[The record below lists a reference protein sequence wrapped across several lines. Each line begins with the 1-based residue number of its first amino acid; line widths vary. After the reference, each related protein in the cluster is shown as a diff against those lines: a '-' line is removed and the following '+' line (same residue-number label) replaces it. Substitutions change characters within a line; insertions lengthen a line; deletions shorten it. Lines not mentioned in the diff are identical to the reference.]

1 MPVPSAERQLAFLSR
16 LQRLFSEGDFTATY
30 KFALLIALSD
40 LAVEADASGDDE
52 VILSVR
58 QIADRFIGLYWSH
71 VLPYSTGAAG
81 AQPGIL
87 VQNKGL
93 QAKIV
98 NVIAQ
103 FRETDKLTS
112 FEQARLSSGYAGLV
126 TQVSQTVSAQ
136 PLTYLQNLGGGTEAF
151 IYERLPKGMI
161 RLKPGVAYCMRR
173 FHGLI
178 QQMARA
184 GWIAHIKTNQQNHV
198 ILGLADD
205 LEDFLFSTSRQSL
218 LRVGQGLRRLEGP
231 DCFYCEE
238 AIASEADVD
247 HFVPYGLYSRD
258 LAHNFVLAHPTCNR
272 SKSDTLAARPHL
284 EKWINRLE
292 RRADDIAEIG
302 SGAGVIVDPACAR
315 KVARWCYD
323 TAIQSGSYAWLG
335 PRAYEP
341 VDAGYAA
348 CFETAPV

>member
-16 LQRLFSEGDFTATY
+16 LQRLFSEGEFTATY

-40 LAVEADASGDDE
+40 LAVEADPSGDDE

-81 AQPGIL
+81 AQTGIL
-87 VQNKGL
+87 VQNKGR

-98 NVIAQ
+98 NAIAQ
-103 FRETDKLTS
+103 FRETEHLTS

-126 TQVSQTVSAQ
+126 TQVSETVSQQ
-136 PLTYLQNLGGGTEAF
+136 PLTYLQNFGGGTEAF
-151 IYERLPKGMI
+151 IYEPLPQRMI

-178 QQMARA
+178 QQMART
-184 GWIAHIKTNQQNHV
+184 GWIAHIKANQQNHS

-205 LEDFLFSTSRQSL
+205 LEDFLFSSSRQSL
-218 LRVGQGLRRLEGP
+218 LRIGEGLRRLEGP
-231 DCFYCEE
+231 SCFYC
-238 AIASEADVD
+238 ANPIGTDADVD

-258 LAHNFVLAHPTCNR
+258 LAHNFVLAHPSCNR

-284 EKWINRLE
+284 EKWLSRLE
-292 RRADDIAEIG
+292 RRADDIADIG

-323 TAIQSGSYAWLG
+323 NAIQSGSSAWLKPG
-335 PRAYEP
+335 AYVP
-341 VDAGYAA
+341 VDAAYAA
-348 CFETAPV
+348 CF

>member
-1 MPVPSAERQLAFLSR
+1 MPVPSAEHQLAFLSR
-16 LQRLFSEGDFTATY
+16 LQRIFSEGDFTATY

-40 LAVEADASGDDE
+40 LAVEVDAPGDDE
-52 VILSVR
+52 VIFSVR
-58 QIADRFIGLYWSH
+58 QIAERFIGLYWPH

-87 VQNKGL
+87 VQNNGA
-93 QAKIV
+93 QAAII
-98 NVIAQ
+98 NAIAR
-103 FRETDKLTS
+103 FRENQQLVS
-112 FEQARLSSGYAGLV
+112 FEQARLSHGYAGLV
-126 TQVSQTVSAQ
+126 RQVSRTVSAQ
-136 PLTYLQNLGGGTEAF
+136 PLTYLQNFGGGTDAF
-151 IYERLPKGMI
+151 IYERLPQRMI
-161 RLKPGVAYCMRR
+161 RLKPGIAYCMRR

-184 GWIAHIKTNQQNHV
+184 GWITHIKANQQNHA
-198 ILGLADD
+198 ILGVADD

-218 LRVGQGLRRLEGP
+218 LRVGQGLRRLEGAA
-231 DCFYCEE
+231 CFYC
-238 AIASEADVD
+238 AAPIASEADVD

-284 EKWINRLE
+284 EKWLNRLE

-323 TAIQSGSYAWLG
+323 NAIQSGSSAWLKPG
-335 PRAYEP
+335 SYVP
-341 VDAGYAA
+341 VDGAYAA
-348 CFETAPV
+348 CF

>member
-1 MPVPSAERQLAFLSR
+1 MSIPSDERQLTFLTK

-71 VLPYSTGAAG
+71 VLPYSAGAAG
-81 AQPGIL
+81 AQPDIL
-87 VQNKGL
+87 VQNNGR
-93 QAKIV
+93 QAA
-98 NVIAQ
+98 VITAIAR
-103 FRETDKLTS
+103 FRETERLAS
-112 FEQARLSSGYAGLV
+112 FEQALTSPAYSRLV
-126 TQVSQTVSAQ
+126 TDVSQTVSAQ
-136 PLTYLQNLGGGTEAF
+136 PLTYLQNFGGGTDAF
-151 IYERLPKGMI
+151 IYERLPQGMI

-184 GWIAHIKTNQQNHV
+184 RWIAHIKANQQNHIV
-198 ILGLADD
+198 LGMADD
-205 LEDFLFSTSRQSL
+205 LEDFLFLTSRQSL
-218 LRVGQGLRRLEGP
+218 MKVGQGLRRLEGTA
-231 DCFYCEE
+231 CFYCAEH
-238 AIASEADVD
+238 IASEADVD

-284 EKWINRLE
+284 EKWLSRLAL
-292 RRADDIAEIG
+292 RADDIAQIG
-302 SGAGVIVDPACAR
+302 SEAGVIVDPACAR

-323 TAIQSGSYAWLG
+323 NAIQSGSSAWLG
-335 PRAYEP
+335 PRTYEP
-341 VDAGYAA
+341 VDAAYAA
-348 CFETAPV
+348 CF